1 VSAPAHDG
9 VVRLPAPAL
18 DGRGLTADSPVG
30 NFAFHRGRDRIRG
43 PMRLTPLDI
52 QQKSFRPK
60 LRGVDLEEV
69 ESFLKLVAAE
79 FEELVKENLRL
90 QDELK
95 RRSAR
100 LDEYRDRE
108 KTLQETMITA
118 QRITED
124 MKEQARKEGELR
136 MAEAELQADKIVQ
149 GAQERLSG
157 LVKEIQEL
165 KRQRMQYLEGLH
177 NLIESHRKLLE
188 TMEAE
193 PEDKV
198 SFLAKK

>member
-1 VSAPAHDG
+1 
-9 VVRLPAPAL
+9 
-18 DGRGLTADSPVG
+18 
-30 NFAFHRGRDRIRG
+30 
-43 PMRLTPLDI
+43 MRLTPLDI

-60 LRGVDLEEV
+60 LRGVDSEEV
-69 ESFLKLVAAE
+69 EQFLKLVAAE
-79 FEELVKENLRL
+79 FEELVKENLKL

-95 RRSAR
+95 RRGAR

-124 MKEQARKEGELR
+124 MKEQARKEAELR

-149 GAQERLSG
+149 GAQDRLSG

-165 KRQRMQYLEGLH
+165 KRQRLQFLESVRSV
-177 NLIESHRKLLE
+177 IESHRKLLE